1 MTSCIRWREFIT
13 LLQSSDHPILSGD
26 CRSICSATL
35 VAFEAGEIGADRNL
49 VGVRW
54 HEDNVGDR
62 IVRTIRSPAAVQT
75 GGEDG
80 AARPW
85 GLADPI
91 DNTFHFRAIADPWL
105 RGR

>member
-1 MTSCIRWREFIT
+1 MVDDEIT
-13 LLQSSDHPILSGD
+13 LLSGD
-26 CRSICSATL
+26 CRSNCRATL
-35 VAFEAGEIGADRNL
+35 VALEAVEIGADRNL

-62 IVRTIRSPAAVQT
+62 IVRTVCSPATVQT

-91 DNTFHFRAIADPWL
+91 DSTFHFRAVAAPWL

>member
-1 MTSCIRWREFIT
+1 M
-13 LLQSSDHPILSGD
+13 
-26 CRSICSATL
+26 ATL
-35 VAFEAGEIGADRNL
+35 VALEAVEIGADRNL

-62 IVRTIRSPAAVQT
+62 IVRTVCS

-91 DNTFHFRAIADPWL
+91 DSTFHFRAVAAPWL